1 MRISSNTGLR
11 AILIAL
17 VLSLLLAGLA
27 VAQGRPMSPRG
38 SAATQ
43 IGDSWIDV
51 SYGRPILRGRSD
63 IFGSG
68 DTYGQGVYAGAPIWR
83 VGADVTTRIKTEL
96 DLNIGGTAIP
106 AGEYSFFIDLKEGA
120 WTGVISTQEY
130 MDAPDRAKMAEGITW
145 GAYGYSSDNDVVR
158 VPMVV
163 TANEDSVD
171 QLTIV
176 FTNVSDAGGA
186 LAVVWA
192 NTIAVLPFTVA
203 N

>member
-68 DTYGQGVYAGAPIWR
+68 DSYGQGVYAGAPIWR

-96 DLNIGGTAIP
+96 DLNIGGTTIP

-120 WTGVISTQEY
+120 WTGVISTQKFMES
-130 MDAPDRAKMAEGITW
+130 PDRAKMAEGITW

-158 VPMVV
+158 TPMIV
-163 TANEDSVD
+163 TPNEAAVD

-176 FTNVSDAGGA
+176 FSDVSDAGGN
-186 LAVVWA
+186 LVVVWA

>member
-17 VLSLLLAGLA
+17 VLSLVLAGLA
-27 VAQGRPMSPRG
+27 VGQDRPPSPRG

-51 SYGRPILRGRSD
+51 TYGRPILRGRSD

-96 DLNIGGTAIP
+96 DLTIGGTTIP

-120 WTGVISTQEY
+120 WTGVISTQEF
-130 MDAPDRAKMAEGITW
+130 MESPDRAKMAEGITW
-145 GAYGYSSDNDVVR
+145 GAYGYSDENDLAR
-158 VPMVV
+158 APMTV
-163 TANEDSVD
+163 TANENAVD

-176 FTNVSDAGGA
+176 FSGVSDAGGN
-186 LAVVWA
+186 LVVVWE
-192 NTIAVLPFTVA
+192 NTIAILPFTVA

>member
-27 VAQGRPMSPRG
+27 VAQDRPKSPRG

-51 SYGRPILRGRSD
+51 TYGRPILRGRSD

-68 DTYGQGVYAGAPIWR
+68 DSYGQGVYAGAPIWR

-96 DLNIGGTAIP
+96 DLTIGGTTVP
-106 AGEYSFFIDLKEGA
+106 AGEYSLFIDLKEGA
-120 WTGVISTQEY
+120 WTGVISTQEH
-130 MDAPDRAKMAEGITW
+130 MESFDRAKTAEGITW
-145 GAYGYSSDNDVVR
+145 GAYGYSDENDLVR
-158 VPMVV
+158 APMTV
-163 TANEDSVD
+163 TANENAVD

-176 FTNVSDAGGA
+176 FSDVSDAGGN
-186 LAVVWA
+186 LVVVWA

>member
-1 MRISSNTGLR
+1 MRISSHTTLR

-27 VAQGRPMSPRG
+27 VAQDRPMSPRG

-43 IGDSWIDV
+43 IGDAWIDV
-51 SYGRPILRGRSD
+51 TYGRPILRGRSD

-96 DLNIGGTAIP
+96 DLTIGGTTIP

-120 WTGVISTQEY
+120 WTGVISTQEF
-130 MDAPDRAKMAEGITW
+130 MESPDRAKMAEGITW
-145 GAYGYSSDNDVVR
+145 GAYGYSDENDLAR
-158 VPMVV
+158 APMTV
-163 TANEDSVD
+163 TANENAVD

-176 FTNVSDAGGA
+176 FSGVSDAGGN
-186 LAVVWA
+186 LVVVWE
-192 NTIAVLPFTVA
+192 NTIAILPFTVA

>member
-1 MRISSNTGLR
+1 MQISSKTGLR
-11 AILIAL
+11 AILIVL

-27 VAQGRPMSPRG
+27 VAQGRPASPRG
-38 SAATQ
+38 SASTQ

-68 DTYGQGVYAGAPIWR
+68 DSYGQGVYAGAPIWR

-106 AGEYSFFIDLKEGA
+106 DGEYSFFIDLKEGA
-120 WTGVISTQEY
+120 WTGVISTQEF
-130 MDAPDRAKMAEGITW
+130 MESPDRAKMAEGITW
-145 GAYGYSSDNDVVR
+145 GAYGYSDEKDVVR
-158 VPMVV
+158 TPMIV
-163 TANEDSVD
+163 TPNEATVD

-176 FTNVSDAGGA
+176 FSDVSDAGGN
-186 LAVVWA
+186 LVVVWA